1 MRADLSISDQEILQA
16 LADWNDWNRPE
27 PETVPRPFYENRLRA
42 LSATGEIVVL
52 QGVRRCGKSTIL
64 RNAVRVLLAEGVPQS
79 DILFLNLEDPRF
91 MGDLTPALLTRI
103 RELHQ
108 RHFRPVGPQHIFLD
122 EVQSI
127 PGFDKW
133 LLAEYELRRSRLTVT
148 GSNAHL
154 LGREIGTVLSGRY
167 LPLTIHPLSFAE
179 FLSFRGLS
187 VSTSLDLVRQ
197 RIEIAGAFDDYLAWG
212 AFPRVARIADPEVKK
227 LELSA
232 YFDSILLR
240 DVAARHRLDSVESL
254 LNLSRYLLANTATIL
269 SLNSLKESF
278 GSSYHLL
285 NSYVEYLEGAFL
297 VNRLPLFDWSLKRR
311 AANPKKIHAVDT
323 GLSAVARGFS
333 RRDGGKLLETVV
345 VNELLRRGGELYY
358 GKTGKGL
365 EVDCIALQ
373 DGRIRQLIQV
383 CREMGDPKTRN
394 REIRAICRAAVD
406 IPYARDAQL
415 LILSQGPAEVIRQ
428 DGLGIQVVDVIEWLL
443 QENWGSGLEI

>member
-1 MRADLSISDQEILQA
+1 MRTDLSISDQEILQA
-16 LADWNDWNRPE
+16 LADWNDWSRPE
-27 PETVPRPFYENRLRA
+27 LETVPRPFYENRLRT

-108 RHFRPVGPQHIFLD
+108 RHFRPAGPPHIFLD
-122 EVQSI
+122 EVQNI

-133 LLAEYELRRSRLTVT
+133 LLTEYELHRSRLYVT

-167 LPLTIHPLSFAE
+167 LPLTVHPLSFAE
-179 FLSFRGLS
+179 FLSFRGMTVTTPLE
-187 VSTSLDLVRQ
+187 LVRQ
-197 RIEIAGAFDDYLAWG
+197 RVEIAGAFDDYLAWG
-212 AFPRVARIADPEVKK
+212 AFPRVARIEDPEVKK
-227 LELSA
+227 LELRA

-269 SLNSLKESF
+269 SLNSLKGSF

-311 AANPKKIHAVDT
+311 TANPKKIHAVDT
-323 GLSAVARGFS
+323 GLSAVARGFA
-333 RRDGGKLLETVV
+333 RRDSGKLLETVV
-345 VNELLRRGGELYY
+345 INEMLRRGWELYY

-373 DGRIRQLIQV
+373 DGRIQQLIQV
-383 CREMGDPKTRN
+383 CQGMSEPRARN
-394 REIRAICRAAVD
+394 REIRALFRAAIE
-406 IPYARDAQL
+406 IPHAQDARL
-415 LILSQGPAEVIRQ
+415 LILSQGPGEVIRH
-428 DGLGIQVVDVIEWLL
+428 DGLEIQVVDVIGWLL
-443 QENWGSGLEI
+443 NRGSGLAN

>member
-1 MRADLSISDQEILQA
+1 MRTDLTISDNEILQA

-108 RHFRPVGPQHIFLD
+108 RHFRPAGPPHIFLD
-122 EVQSI
+122 EVQNI

-133 LLAEYELRRSRLTVT
+133 LLTEYELHRSRLYVT

-167 LPLTIHPLSFAE
+167 LPLTVHPLSFAE
-179 FLSFRGLS
+179 FLSFRGMT
-187 VSTSLDLVRQ
+187 VSTPLELVRQ
-197 RIEIAGAFDDYLAWG
+197 RVEIAGAFDDYLAWG
-212 AFPRVARIADPEVKK
+212 AFPRVARIADAEVKK
-227 LELSA
+227 LELRA

-240 DVAARHRLDSVESL
+240 DVAARHRLDSVEAL
-254 LNLSRYLLANTATIL
+254 LNLSGYLLANTATIL
-269 SLNSLKESF
+269 SLNSLKGSF

-323 GLSAVARGFS
+323 GLAAVARGFS
-333 RRDGGKLLETVV
+333 RRDSGKLLETVV

-383 CREMGDPKTRN
+383 CQDMSDPRTRN
-394 REIRAICRAAVD
+394 REIRALCRAAVD

-415 LILSQGPAEVIRQ
+415 LILSHGPAEVIRH
-428 DGLGIQVVDVIEWLL
+428 DGLEIQVVNVIEWLL
-443 QENWGSGLEI
+443 GQVLGVRS